1 MNDDAQPTAPTDT
14 RTLPLPAT
22 LERLAQVRPDLIKVW
37 ALGTDGKARS
47 FTAEMPFPDA
57 YSGPDHG
64 RWSDIFSQ
72 TLPDGPY
79 EIQKWAMA
87 ALQVRVQ
94 HAIRQRGWLYT
105 LCAAEEGAFVQIH
118 QPVGPLLADV
128 AEGEGDSETH
138 ALLVALLRA
147 EEVVAALQAGQQ

>member
-1 MNDDAQPTAPTDT
+1 MSDEQQTTPVDT

-22 LERLAQVRPDLIKVW
+22 LERLAQVRPDLIKIW
-37 ALGTDGKARS
+37 PLGTDGKARTFS
-47 FTAEMPFPDA
+47 AEMPYSDA
-57 YSGPDHG
+57 YTGPDHG

-79 EIQKWAMA
+79 EIRAWAMA

-118 QPVGPLLADV
+118 QPVGPLLADL
-128 AEGEGDSETH
+128 AEGEGNSETH

-147 EEVVAALQAGQQ
+147 EEVVATFQAGQQ